1 MIFHKI
7 HIFKVS
13 FFKHQILGIFRIKS
27 WVLPQSGEQSERISK
42 LHFNFRRKR
51 SKGPAPDEGAW
62 DCSVCT
68 FKNNPEAFKC
78 AMCDVRKGTST
89 RKPRLNP
96 DLVAA
101 QQAQALTP
109 PPPPFPIPGMPSS
122 SKLEDP
128 ENLEEEEE
136 EPVEPEPELKPPTPT
151 PSSSSAGPSPSPGP
165 KPTPSPKATPGKK
178 PAASKKTEAKK
189 VQNK

>member
-1 MIFHKI
+1 MFRHP
-7 HIFKVS
+7 VS
-13 FFKHQILGIFRIKS
+13 KQS
-27 WVLPQSGEQSERISK
+27 LPLLDHYNK
-42 LHFNFRRKR
+42 FLYNDYRRKR
-51 SKGPAPDEGAW
+51 SSKGPAPDEGAW

-109 PPPPFPIPGMPSS
+109 PPPPFPIPGIPGS

-128 ENLEEEEE
+128 ENIEEDEE
-136 EPVEPEPELKPPTPT
+136 EPEPEPVLTPPTPIAVAEPM

-165 KPTPSPKATPGKK
+165 KPTPSPKTTPGKK
-178 PAASKKTEAKK
+178 PAANKKTEAKK